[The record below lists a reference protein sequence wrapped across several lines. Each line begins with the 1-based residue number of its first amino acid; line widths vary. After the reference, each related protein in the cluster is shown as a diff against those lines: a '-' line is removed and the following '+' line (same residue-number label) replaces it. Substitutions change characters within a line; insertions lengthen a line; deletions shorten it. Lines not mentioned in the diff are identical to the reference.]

1 MKTAPAAPK
10 GMTSI
15 KDLFERPPTQQEV
28 ARAIGVDPSVINR
41 WINGTAIPNG
51 LYLQRLC
58 AYFGVPEAQIDFSQ
72 YEAHRNGRKRANK
85 K

>member
-1 MKTAPAAPK
+1 VKPAISPSK
-10 GMTSI
+10 GSTTI
-15 KDLFERPPTQQEV
+15 RDLFERPPTQEEV
-28 ARAIGVDPSVINR
+28 ARAVGVDPAVVSR
-41 WINGTAIPNG
+41 WIKGTAIPNG

-58 AYFGVPEAQIDFSQ
+58 AYFGVSPLEIDFSE